1 MQFLTDMLRASKH
14 SFWLVPAVTLLGMG
28 ITAKVNAQTVYPF
41 DTSYDTEVTLIPIP
55 STDVLQAFIFGNN
68 PNAPYGLT
76 SFQSINNYSRLDPAT
91 GNLVFV
97 QDASLFGLQGFPIG
111 GEEFFGSG
119 NDRLFGNSSAIA
131 SFNFANGTLD
141 GTGVVN
147 ITGGTG
153 RFQGA
158 IGTLNFTES
167 EPLNEDP
174 TAPLSGKT
182 FLNGSFQV
190 ADKIPEPTTNMALFG
205 VAAIGLGF
213 LRRRQ
218 QWEKQ

>member
-1 MQFLTDMLRASKH
+1 
-14 SFWLVPAVTLLGMG
+14 
-28 ITAKVNAQTVYPF
+28 
-41 DTSYDTEVTLIPIP
+41 
-55 STDVLQAFIFGNN
+55 
-68 PNAPYGLT
+68 
-76 SFQSINNYSRLDPAT
+76 
-91 GNLVFV
+91 
-97 QDASLFGLQGFPIG
+97 LFGLQGFPIG
-111 GEEFFGSG
+111 GEEFSGSG
-119 NDRLFGNSSAIA
+119 NDKLFGNSSAIA

-174 TAPLSGKT
+174 TGPLSGKT

-190 ADKIPEPTTNMALFG
+190 AEKIPEPTTNMALFG

-218 QWEKQ
+218 QWGKTVISDLRNCHTYNRNLGS

>member
-1 MQFLTDMLRASKH
+1 MQCLTNMLRASKH
-14 SFWLVPAVTLLGMG
+14 SFWLVPVVTLLGMG

-41 DTSYDTEVTLIPIP
+41 NTSYDTEVTLIPIP
-55 STDVLQAFIFGNN
+55 STDVSQAFIYGYN

-76 SFQSINNYSRLDPAT
+76 NFQSINNYSRLDPAT

-97 QDASLFGLQGFPIG
+97 QNASLFGLQGFPIG
-111 GEEFFGSG
+111 GEEFSGSG
-119 NDRLFGNSSAIA
+119 NDKLFGNSSAIA
-131 SFNFANGTLD
+131 SFNFVNNTLD

-174 TAPLSGKT
+174 TGPLRGKT

-190 ADKIPEPTTNMALFG
+190 AEKIPEPTTNMALFG

>member
-1 MQFLTDMLRASKH
+1 MQCVTNMLRASKQ
-14 SFWLVPAVTLLGMG
+14 SFWLVPAVTLLSMG
-28 ITAKVNAQTVYPF
+28 ITAKANAQIYPF
-41 DTSYDTEVTLIPIP
+41 NTFYNTEVTLIPIP
-55 STDVLQAFIFGNN
+55 STDVSQAFVSGYN

-76 SFQSINNYSRLDPAT
+76 NFKSINNYSRVDPAT

-97 QDASLFGLQGFPIG
+97 QDATQFGLQGFPIG
-111 GEEFFGSG
+111 GDEFFGSG
-119 NDRLFGNSSAIA
+119 NDKLFGNSTAIA
-131 SFNFANGTLD
+131 SFNIPNGTLD

-158 IGTLNFTES
+158 IGTLDFSES
-167 EPLNEDP
+167 EPLNADP
-174 TAPLSGKT
+174 TAPLRGQT

-190 ADKIPEPTTNMALFG
+190 SQKIPEPTTNIALFG
-205 VAAIGLGF
+205 VAAIALGF